1 MTTPNAEN
9 EPAGQRRAD
18 VPRADDVRGDAPRA
32 DDRADDRAGAHQR
45 YVGEPRVGDGRR
57 GDPTYADVRAGDLDP
72 DPANARRSG
81 SENLDASRYEYAETA
96 LGGADSVQKTSY
108 VTGEGTEPEGAPRAS
123 VVARASSGGGI
134 NIAAWVIGAVAAL
147 IAVIYMLGIFR

>member
-1 MTTPNAEN
+1 MTTPNADN
-9 EPAGQRRAD
+9 EPSGQRRAD
-18 VPRADDVRGDAPRA
+18 VPRKDDVHADVRPADD
-32 DDRADDRAGAHQR
+32 GALGGER
-45 YVGEPRVGDGRR
+45 YVGEPQVGKPRR
-57 GDPTYADVRAGDLDP
+57 GDPTYADVRRGDLGP
-72 DPANARRSG
+72 DPADARRDLSD
-81 SENLDASRYEYAETA
+81 NLDPSRYEYAESA

-123 VVARASSGGGI
+123 VIARTSSGGGV

>member
-1 MTTPNAEN
+1 MTTPIAEN

-18 VPRADDVRGDAPRA
+18 VPRADDVRGDPRPA
-32 DDRADDRAGAHQR
+32 DQSADDRAGGR
-45 YVGEPRVGDGRR
+45 RRDGGEPRVGDGRR
-57 GDPTYADVRAGDLDP
+57 GDPTYADVRVGDLGP
-72 DPANARRSG
+72 DPADARRDS

-108 VTGEGTEPEGAPRAS
+108 VTGEGAEPEGAPRAN
-123 VVARASSGGGI
+123 VVARTSTGGGI